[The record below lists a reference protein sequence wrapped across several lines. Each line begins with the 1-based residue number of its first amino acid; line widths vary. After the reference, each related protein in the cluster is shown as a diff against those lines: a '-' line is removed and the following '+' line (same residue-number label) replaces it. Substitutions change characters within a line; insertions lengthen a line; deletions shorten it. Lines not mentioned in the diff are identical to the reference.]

1 MEIEAL
7 GTNTLA
13 EFADTIQC
21 ISNMGLFREV
31 ENTKIDLDNL
41 CNAKVC
47 VTKHHLYFNWIIES
61 RKIL

>member
-21 ISNMGLFREV
+21 ISNMGLFKEV
-31 ENTKIDLDNL
+31 ENTKIDFKNL
-41 CNAKVC
+41 RQAKVN
-47 VTKHHLYFNWIIES
+47 TFY
-61 RKIL
+61 